1 MSKKSKKLKQL
12 EEMRLQQQIMQQQ
25 QQQQQQAGPQIICQP
40 MNNGMFPVAP
50 ASNFVQ
56 LTPIVQPIALVP
68 YSTQQQPL
76 LTFIDD
82 EDYDIDY

>member
-1 MSKKSKKLKQL
+1 MSKKSKKIKQL
-12 EEMRLQQQIMQQQ
+12 EEMCLQQQRM
-25 QQQQQQAGPQIICQP
+25 QQQQAGPQIICQP
-40 MNNGMFPVAP
+40 MSNGMFPVAP

-82 EDYDIDY
+82 EDYDY